1 MNTITGIILIALAV
15 DVGVHFVADSLNLK
29 GLRTQ
34 LPKPFEGVYDT
45 RRYARSQ
52 AYLRVNTIFG
62 QVSSGFHLL
71 VLLAFWFASG
81 FARLDQWVGRWQMGP
96 VLSGLLFIGVL
107 LLLKAVLSLPFRIYA
122 TFVIEQRFGF
132 NKTTIPVFAADRIK
146 SLVLAMLLGGPLL
159 AGILAFFQYAGS
171 HAWWLCW
178 MAVTLFMLAVQ
189 FVAPNW
195 ILPLFNKFTPLGP
208 GKCRDAILAYTRAIG
223 FRVDNI
229 YVMDGS
235 KRSGKS
241 NAFFTGF
248 GRHKRIVLYDTLL
261 DRHATREILAILAH
275 EMGHYRKN
283 HLFKNLLLGIFQ
295 TGIMFFLLSVFI
307 SWQPLFDAFLMKQ
320 PSVYAG
326 IIFFGLLYAPLDFL
340 TGLLLQAFSRRYEY
354 EADRFAVETTG
365 DAEALADALKK
376 LNAHN
381 LSNLT
386 PHPFYVLLNCSH
398 PPVLARLAAMDRLR
412 ERSAAAGSG
421 VRN

>member
-15 DVGVHFVADSLNLK
+15 DFGVHFLADTLNLK
-29 GLRTQ
+29 GLRTEP
-34 LPKPFEGVYDT
+34 PKPFEGVYDT

-132 NKTTIPVFAADRIK
+132 NKTTIPVFAADLIK
-146 SLVLAMLLGGPLL
+146 SLVLATLLGGPLL

-171 HAWWLCW
+171 NAWWLCW

-223 FRVDNI
+223 FRVGNI

-261 DRHATREILAILAH
+261 DRHSTREILAILAH

-283 HLFKNLLLGIFQ
+283 HIFKALLLGIFQ

-340 TGLLLQAFSRRYEY
+340 TGLLLQAFSRRHEY

-376 LNAHN
+376 LSAHN

-386 PHPFYVLLNCSH
+386 PHPFYVLLNYSH

-412 ERSAAAGSG
+412 ERSAAACSG